1 MHGKLLGY
9 ITKKL
14 DEHNNVSFDRQN
26 SADHDN
32 PNHNPNNHKLQIRV
46 IDVIGVIRVI
56 DVVGVIRVID
66 VIGVIRVIDVVG
78 VIRVI
83 LG

>member
-1 MHGKLLGY
+1 MHGKHLGY

-32 PNHNPNNHKLQIRV
+32 PNHNPNNHKLQIA
-46 IDVIGVIRVI
+46 IRVI

-66 VIGVIRVIDVVG
+66 VIGVIRVI
-78 VIRVI
+78 